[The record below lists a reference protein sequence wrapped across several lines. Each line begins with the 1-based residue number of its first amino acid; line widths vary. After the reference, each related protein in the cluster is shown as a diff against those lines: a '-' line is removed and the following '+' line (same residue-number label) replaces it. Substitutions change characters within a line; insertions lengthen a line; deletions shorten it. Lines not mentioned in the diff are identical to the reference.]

1 MKGIENISQQITA
14 EAQAKA
20 AAMLDEA
27 RQRAKEARE
36 KGAQQAKAESEKMR
50 TETAQRAEE
59 LLRRSE
65 RTAQLESKK
74 SQLAARQK
82 MIDLAYEKALAKV
95 LTLNDEKYSDLLCS
109 LCGQTGAKTGELLF
123 SEKDQAR
130 AGGLVEK
137 MNQQNGAQLTL
148 SKQTAPIPGGFIL
161 RQGQVEINCALDAIV
176 RSLEEQTAKD
186 VAAILF

>member
-20 AAMLDEA
+20 GEILQEA
-27 RQRAKEARE
+27 RDRAKQVRE
-36 KGAQQAKAESEKMR
+36 KGVQQAKAESEKSKI
-50 TETAQRAEE
+50 ETAQRAEE
-59 LLRRSE
+59 LLRRNE

-82 MIDLAYEKALAKV
+82 MIDLAYEKALANV
-95 LTLNDEKYSDLLCS
+95 LALKDDKYAALLCS

-123 SEKDQAR
+123 SQKDQGR
-130 AGGLVEK
+130 AAGLVEQ
-137 MNQQNGAQLTL
+137 MNRQNGAQLTL
-148 SKQTAPIPGGFIL
+148 SPQTAPIPGGFIL

-176 RSLEEQTAKD
+176 RSLSEQTAKD

>member
-20 AAMLDEA
+20 AAILEEA
-27 RQRAKEARE
+27 RQRAQETRE

-59 LLRRSE
+59 LLRRNE

-82 MIDLAYEKALAKV
+82 MIDLAYEKALTKI
-95 LTLNDEKYSDLLCS
+95 LTLSDDKYGELLCS
-109 LCGQTGAKTGELLF
+109 LCGQTGAKAGEVMF
-123 SEKDQAR
+123 GKKDQSR
-130 AGGLVEK
+130 AAGLVEK
-137 MNQQNGAQLTL
+137 MNRQTGAQLQL
-148 SKQTAPIPGGFIL
+148 AQQTAPIPGGFIL

-176 RSLEEQTAKD
+176 RSLAEQTAKD

>member
-1 MKGIENISQQITA
+1 MSIIVCNV
-14 EAQAKA
+14 
-20 AAMLDEA
+20 L
-27 RQRAKEARE
+27 QRTLSCA
-36 KGAQQAKAESEKMR
+36 SFS
-50 TETAQRAEE
+50 
-59 LLRRSE
+59 LSSSLNLV
-65 RTAQLESKK
+65 LESY
-74 SQLAARQK
+74 SSLVF
-82 MIDLAYEKALAKV
+82 DAKV
-95 LTLNDEKYSDLLCS
+95 LTLSDEKYGDLLCS

-176 RSLEEQTAKD
+176 RSLEE
-186 VAAILF
+186 

>member
-95 LTLNDEKYSDLLCS
+95 LTLSDEKYGDLLCS

-148 SKQTAPIPGGFIL
+148 SKQTAPKIG
-161 RQGQVEINCALDAIV
+161 RASCRERVS
-176 RSLEEQTAKD
+176 RS
-186 VAAILF
+186 V

>member
-20 AAMLDEA
+20 GEILQEA
-27 RQRAKEARE
+27 RDRAQQVRE
-36 KGAQQAKAESEKMR
+36 KGVQQAKAESEKSKI
-50 TETAQRAEE
+50 ETAQRAEE
-59 LLRRSE
+59 LLRRNE

-82 MIDLAYEKALAKV
+82 MIDLAYEKALANV
-95 LTLNDEKYSDLLCS
+95 LALKDDKYAALLCS

-123 SEKDQAR
+123 SQKDQGR
-130 AGGLVEK
+130 AAGLVEQ
-137 MNQQNGAQLTL
+137 MNRQNGAQLTL
-148 SKQTAPIPGGFIL
+148 SPQTAPIPGGFIL

-176 RSLEEQTAKD
+176 RSLSEQTAKD